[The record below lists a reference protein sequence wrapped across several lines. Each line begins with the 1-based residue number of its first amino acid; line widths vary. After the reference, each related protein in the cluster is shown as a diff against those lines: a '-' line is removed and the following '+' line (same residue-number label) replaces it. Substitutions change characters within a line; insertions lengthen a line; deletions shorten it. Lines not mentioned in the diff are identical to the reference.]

1 MSSLEF
7 NKIAGAVLTA
17 GVIAMFAGF
26 IAELLVHPD
35 ELEENVYVV
44 AGDGG
49 GAAPAETE
57 EPGLEPILPLLAA
70 ADPAAGE
77 KVAKKCTACHTFE
90 EGGADKIG
98 PHLWGVVNREIASVA
113 GFGYSSALQEKAGQP
128 WDYESLNGFLAKP
141 KDWAPGTKMSFA
153 GLKKVDD
160 RAAIVAYMRT
170 MSADPAPLPTD
181 EEISALQQASSEE
194 TAAEESAAEPA
205 AAESGAVAEAEDGS
219 ALGTLIAAA
228 DMDAGKKVSKKCTAC
243 HTFEQGAA
251 NKLGPNLYN
260 VLGRQVAG
268 ADGYKYSKALSGMS
282 GEVWSYE
289 NLSAYLENPKDWAP
303 GNKMSFA
310 GLKKPEDRAA
320 ILAFLRDHSDN
331 PPPLPE

>member
-17 GVIAMFAGF
+17 GVIAMSAGF
-26 IAELLVHPD
+26 IADLLVKPD
-35 ELEENVYVV
+35 QLAENVYVA

-70 ADPAAGE
+70 ADLAAGE
-77 KVAKKCTACHTFE
+77 KVAKKCTACHSFE
-90 EGGADKIG
+90 EGGANKIG
-98 PHLWGVVNREIASVA
+98 PALWDSVNREIASVA
-113 GFGYSSALQEKAGQP
+113 DYAYSGALQEKAGEV
-128 WDYESLNGFLAKP
+128 WDYESLNGFLANP
-141 KDWAPGTKMSFA
+141 KDWAPGTKMGFA

-160 RAAIVAYMRT
+160 RAAIVAYMRSL
-170 MSADPAPLPTD
+170 SADPAPLPTD
-181 EEISALQQASSEE
+181 EEIGALEQTSSEA
-194 TAAEESAAEPA
+194 TATEPAEAESAAV
-205 AAESGAVAEAEDGS
+205 ESGAAAEAEDGS
-219 ALGTLIAAA
+219 ALGPLIAAA
-228 DMDAGKKVSKKCTAC
+228 DMDAGKKVSRKCTAC

-251 NKLGPNLYN
+251 NKIGPNLYN
-260 VLGRQVAG
+260 VLGRQIAG
-268 ADGYKYSKALSGMS
+268 ADGYNYSKALSGMS

-289 NLSAYLENPKDWAP
+289 NMSAYLENPKDWAP

-320 ILAFLRDHSDN
+320 ILAFLRGHSDN